1 MPNIVPLLDLSG
13 NISDLTQK
21 KMSCASRFEIKA
33 TGIWATDHRFFRE
46 HAVMDITKTTDSLL
60 VLEGIKKYYPVKEK
74 LWSGKPSLL
83 RAVDGVDLEIKPGEI
98 LGLVGESGCGKSTL
112 CRLVTRLEEPTAGRV
127 YFEGQNILNY
137 GKKDLRRIRR
147 SIQIIFQDP
156 YSSLNPR
163 KTAGA
168 IIEES
173 LAIHK
178 VGDKKTRRREVRRLM
193 EEVGLLPEQGDR
205 YPHEFSGGQRQR
217 IGIAR
222 AIALRPKLIVAD
234 EPISALDVSIQAQ
247 IINLL
252 MGLKE
257 KFHLTYLFI
266 AHDLAMV
273 QHISDRIAVMY
284 LGKIVEVMEKRC
296 SVQHPYTEALHNAN
310 PIPDPRLR
318 KTCNILKGD
327 IPSPITPPSGCVF
340 HTRCPDKQS
349 ICYNISPALKMVD
362 AGHWIACH
370 CR

>member
-1 MPNIVPLLDLSG
+1 
-13 NISDLTQK
+13 
-21 KMSCASRFEIKA
+21 
-33 TGIWATDHRFFRE
+33 
-46 HAVMDITKTTDSLL
+46 MDITKTTDSLL
-60 VLEGIKKYYPVKEK
+60 VLEGIKKYYPVKEE
-74 LWSGKPSLL
+74 LWSKKLGLL
-83 RAVDGVDLEIKPGEI
+83 RAVDSVDLGIKRGEI

-112 CRLVTRLEEPTAGRV
+112 CRLVMRLEEPTAGRI

-147 SIQIIFQDP
+147 SMQIIFQDP

-163 KTAGA
+163 MTAGA

-173 LAIHK
+173 LTIHK
-178 VGDKKTRRREVRRLM
+178 VGNKKTRRHEVRRLM
-193 EEVGLLPEQGDR
+193 EEVGLLPEQRDR

-284 LGKIVEVMEKRC
+284 LGKIVEIMETRNCIQHPK
-296 SVQHPYTEALHNAN
+296 HPYTEALHDAN
-310 PIPDPRLR
+310 PMPDPRLR

-327 IPSPITPPSGCVF
+327 IPSPITPPLGCVF
-340 HTRCPDKQS
+340 HTRCPYKQPVCLS
-349 ICYNISPALKMVD
+349 NPPVLKMVD
-362 AGHWIACH
+362 SGHWIACH